1 MLIIFFF
8 LGLQL
13 DIIHERNDNNN
24 NQHIKVRTTI
34 RNLKNISTSLLHTSK
49 KNLSQNNQHEIR
61 IFSYYQL
68 HICARIQ

>member
-49 KNLSQNNQHEIR
+49 KKSITE
-61 IFSYYQL
+61 
-68 HICARIQ
+68 

>member
-8 LGLQL
+8 RIQL

-24 NQHIKVRTTI
+24 NQHIKVRTI

-49 KNLSQNNQHEIR
+49 KKSITE
-61 IFSYYQL
+61 
-68 HICARIQ
+68 

>member
-8 LGLQL
+8 FRIQL

-49 KNLSQNNQHEIR
+49 KKSITE
-61 IFSYYQL
+61 
-68 HICARIQ
+68 